1 MKCAICNIETHGN
14 DVRWGP
20 EFAHELCIK
29 IYGNGIN
36 VGKNWAAEV
45 CDKRAAL
52 CATRAD
58 LTDDEDDRTELK
70 SNAWQFSVLA
80 AEIRKRTSTL

>member
-29 IYGNGIN
+29 VYSNGIN
-36 VGKNWAAEV
+36 VGLNWAAEV
-45 CDKRAAL
+45 CDKRSAM
-52 CATRAD
+52 CAEKASK
-58 LTDDEDDRTELK
+58 TDDSEDDTELK
-70 SNAWQFSVLA
+70 SLAWQFSVLA
-80 AEIRKRTSTL
+80 AEIRKLGEA

>member
-20 EFAHELCIK
+20 EFAHELCIE
-29 IYGNGIN
+29 IYQHGVN

-45 CDKRAAL
+45 CDKRAEK
-52 CATRAD
+52 CAAKAD
-58 LTDDEDDRTELK
+58 TTDDIDDRTELK
-70 SNAWQFSVLA
+70 ANAWQFSVLA
-80 AEIRKRTSTL
+80 AEIRKLGHA